1 MTITVKTRVEIGGF
15 TEGNPPRLT
24 YHKIATRP
32 DGKRKL
38 IVQSAQVTEPELL
51 ARLRREACNGVL
63 VEIVVEQHLSPEGI
77 SNVLMDFALIESGL
91 PAVATAS

>member
-1 MTITVKTRVEIGGF
+1 MTITLTTKVEIGGLA
-15 TEGNPPRLT
+15 EGNPPRLT

-38 IVQSAQVTEPELL
+38 IVQSAQVTDSELL

-63 VEIVVEQHLSPEGI
+63 AEVVVEQHLSPDGI
-77 SNVLMDFALIESGL
+77 SNVLRDFTLVETSPA
-91 PAVATAS
+91 AVAAAS